1 MGLLQRRAEKKM
13 HKAIARH
20 HQTIAENNT
29 LLVEY
34 TVVVP
39 TSGQVSV
46 GEHWPS
52 APLQHERMW
61 LEVFAA
67 TAFVTK
73 QAFNLGSA
81 DGARMISEALPALAD
96 RSPQMVSGLEQP
108 LEYKAQIWQGLH
120 GGGDPFL
127 QTPAKDDDNE
137 LLATAHLATFALL
150 HHISDSRQASDKQ
163 IQAALMCLAGL
174 RAEGYDPGIPEH
186 MSLTPFKVM
195 NELAA
200 EGTVPEAFA

>member
-13 HKAIARH
+13 HKAIAHH

-34 TVVVP
+34 RVIVP
-39 TSGQVSV
+39 TNGQLSVS
-46 GEHWPS
+46 ELWPS
-52 APLQHERMW
+52 APPQNERVW
-61 LEVFAA
+61 LEVFVA

-96 RSPQMVSGLEQP
+96 RSIVNGLERP

-127 QTPAKDDDNE
+127 QTPATGDDNE

-150 HHISDSRQASDKQ
+150 DHISVSRPASAKQ
-163 IQAALMCLAGL
+163 IEAALMCLAGL
-174 RAEGYDPGIPEH
+174 RAEGYDPGVPEH
-186 MSLTPFKVM
+186 LSSTPFRVM
-195 NELAA
+195 DDLVA
-200 EGTVPEAFA
+200 EGTVPEAFT